1 MKKNRRDL
9 GSRRGNRQAEHGNSS
24 IASLRKE
31 VLLIKNTLIETKY
44 YDELNNF
51 TPSQTG
57 QAFCLNNFAQGDTV
71 MTRNGAKTFVEKIAL
86 RFYAQTNANL
96 VGPVNLRV
104 MIVEDL
110 SPSGQAVNLGIG
122 GVATFLGPTGVL
134 DNTTITGAPEIMPH
148 AFEMKHR
155 YRVIY
160 DHEITLNPHSAS
172 STTPA
177 TGVVAAVINK
187 TKFFRKDISVK
198 AQSVYADGTANIASL
213 LKGSLVALCFSNQNA
228 NLPFVVMGTRV
239 FFKDA

>member
-1 MKKNRRDL
+1 MPQ
-9 GSRRGNRQAEHGNSS
+9 RRGGGRSKPPKTSS

-31 VLLIKNTLIETKY
+31 VLMIKNTLIETKY

-57 QAFCLNNFAQGDTV
+57 QSFCLNNFAQGDTV
-71 MTRNGAKTFVEKIAL
+71 MTRNGAKTFVEKIDL

-96 VGPVNLRV
+96 VGPVNMRV
-104 MIVEDL
+104 MVVEDL
-110 SPSGQAVNLGIG
+110 SPSGQSVNLGIG
-122 GVATFLGPTGVL
+122 GVATILGPTGVL

-148 AFEMKHR
+148 SFEMKHR
-155 YRVIY
+155 YRIIF
-160 DHEITLNPHSAS
+160 DHEFTLNPHSAS

-177 TGVVAAVINK
+177 TGVVANIINK
-187 TKFFRKDISVK
+187 TKFFKKTILVK